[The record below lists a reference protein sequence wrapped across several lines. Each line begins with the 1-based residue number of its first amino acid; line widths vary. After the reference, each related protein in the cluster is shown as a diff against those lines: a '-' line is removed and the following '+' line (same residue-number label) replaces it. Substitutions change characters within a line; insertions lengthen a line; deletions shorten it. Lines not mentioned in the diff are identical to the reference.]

1 MKLNFRK
8 ISAIASS
15 ALMLGMTAGIAAAAN
30 YPAPF
35 VVGGSPNV
43 AIVYGS
49 GAALSDQTAAGNIA
63 ESLSGFVT
71 GGGSTATGGDSFKL
85 ERTSTFFHLGDNITA
100 VYTSDIDDDELPE
113 LLAEGS
119 YTDDDN
125 DEFDFTQKVVIGG
138 NLQLGMFEDNDYA
151 EDEPTIGFRIP
162 SGTTVLTYTLDF
174 NDEPLI
180 EDLPTSDLM
189 IMGKTYYVLSNSTS
203 GGNVILTLLD
213 SAEESVVDE
222 GTTATVAGH
231 SVEVTYISSTE
242 VKLTIDG
249 QTTNSLSE
257 GDTQKLSDGSYVGIK
272 DILFNSKENTV
283 SSVEFSIGS
292 GKLKLTSG
300 SDIEINDDVVSG
312 LSATITNTSTAT
324 LSDIQLAWAADD
336 DLFVT
341 ETRSET
347 MPGFGAIK
355 LSYGGLTY
363 PAVETIEVE
372 RGGSLH
378 AELTNFPLKDTEADI
393 PFLYGTTAG
402 SFVGIGKDAN
412 SRLITAVTGSNITF
426 DSDTDDWFVASWN
439 DTTEGVSYLMRA
451 NNFVL
456 DTVNETDFE
465 YLKDGVW
472 TKFKDGAQAGDTFS
486 IGNVDLTVYTITR
499 TAHSVLV
506 GSTNANVNFNSLY
519 SKEGLRVQ
527 LPFEGANNSA
537 AEGIVNFTGATGTTG
552 HTNVSF
558 HLVMR
563 EEDKDENLG
572 VIGSAAGDW
581 INLTVGWD
589 SGSTAQPQVN
599 AVGTSNTDATSTEI
613 GDTDVFRDFTYS
625 ALATE
630 MLYDQPSSG
639 QKSVKL
645 MYHGEEVKADVYIA
659 APSVSVG
666 GGGALGDV
674 LVTDA
679 EVSSVSSKNL
689 VVVGGSCINSA
700 AASLVGGAYC
710 GSAWTTATGVG
721 AGQFLIK
728 GYASSSVTTRMALLV
743 AGWEAADTTN
753 AATYLRTQ
761 AVDTGKEYKGTSAT
775 QATLVVS

>member
-257 GDTQKLSDGSYVGIK
+257 GDTQKLTDGSYVGIK
-272 DILFNSKENTV
+272 DILFNSKEGTV

-300 SDIEINDDVVSG
+300 SEIEVNDDVVSG
-312 LSATITNTSTAT
+312 VTATITNTTTVSKI
-324 LSDIQLAWAADD
+324 DIAWAADD

-341 ETRSET
+341 PTSSITLPSFESVQ
-347 MPGFGAIK
+347 
-355 LSYGGLTY
+355 LSFTGLNY
-363 PAVETIEVE
+363 PTEETISAQ
-372 RGGSLH
+372 RGGALYF
-378 AELTNFPLKDTEADI
+378 ELSDFPLKETEADI
-393 PFLYGTTAG
+393 PLLYAATAG
-402 SFVGIGKDAN
+402 NFSGLGKDSDNQLVTAGGGAN
-412 SRLITAVTGSNITF
+412 LTF
-426 DSDTDDWFVASWN
+426 DGDEDDWFVVTYN
-439 DTTEGVSYLMRA
+439 TTDEGESHLVRFTNFLLDGTNHEADLQEYKNGAWSTIKSGLQ
-451 NNFVL
+451 NNTDDVGVGQAEIKVY
-456 DTVNETDFE
+456 DIDKSAKTV
-465 YLKDGVW
+465 
-472 TKFKDGAQAGDTFS
+472 
-486 IGNVDLTVYTITR
+486 I
-499 TAHSVLV
+499 V
-506 GSTNANVNFNSLY
+506 GSGTSTNFNTLY
-519 SKEGLRVQ
+519 SKEGLKVM
-527 LPFEGANNSA
+527 LP
-537 AEGIVNFTGATGTTG
+537 
-552 HTNVSF
+552 
-558 HLVMR
+558 
-563 EEDKDENLG
+563 
-572 VIGSAAGDW
+572 
-581 INLTVGWD
+581 
-589 SGSTAQPQVN
+589 
-599 AVGTSNTDATSTEI
+599 
-613 GDTDVFRDFTYS
+613 
-625 ALATE
+625 
-630 MLYDQPSSG
+630 
-639 QKSVKL
+639 
-645 MYHGEEVKADVYIA
+645 YIA
-659 APSVSVG
+659 
-666 GGGALGDV
+666 
-674 LVTDA
+674 
-679 EVSSVSSKNL
+679 
-689 VVVGGSCINSA
+689 NST
-700 AASLVGGAYC
+700 VEG
-710 GSAWTTATGVG
+710 
-721 AGQFLIK
+721 
-728 GYASSSVTTRMALLV
+728 
-743 AGWEAADTTN
+743 
-753 AATYLRTQ
+753 
-761 AVDTGKEYKGTSAT
+761 
-775 QATLVVS
+775 